1 MSTIIT
7 TFITSISFN
16 YQNFYYCYY
25 CVPPSSDYFL
35 MNNVLFSSL
44 KQALKNT
51 DFMFYWWEYWDRLTK
66 FADQSY
72 STNKC

>member
-1 MSTIIT
+1 MKITTSVIASVIVSTIIT

-44 KQALKNT
+44 KQALK
-51 DFMFYWWEYWDRLTK
+51 K
-66 FADQSY
+66 H
-72 STNKC
+72 